1 MRVARAGSVAAMAG
15 SYRILAHTAD
25 TGLEVEA
32 DTLGSLF
39 EWAGRGMFELMFD
52 LGGVDA
58 ARSIEVR
65 VESSQVDELLVDV
78 LSELLYVA
86 ESADVVP
93 CRFVATEATATHVAL
108 AVGVVPVET
117 AVLIGPPIKA
127 VTYHD
132 LSVERRSDGTW
143 MAHVVFD
150 V

>member
-1 MRVARAGSVAAMAG
+1 MAG

-93 CRFVATEATATHVAL
+93 PKPPPPTSHLPLASCR
-108 AVGVVPVET
+108 
-117 AVLIGPPIKA
+117 
-127 VTYHD
+127 
-132 LSVERRSDGTW
+132 
-143 MAHVVFD
+143 
-150 V
+150 